1 MLEHLLQHQAHWLQS
16 RVRRDFGL
24 NEFLALEN
32 DVVIGLEV
40 NDGDVDVEEL
50 LLHVIDHRS
59 DVLGSILLLE
69 ALDRHLEFENREVS
83 FSDTVLLRQN
93 EARERLVDLSTES
106 FQL

>member
-1 MLEHLLQHQAHWLQS
+1 MLQHLLQHQAHWLQS
-16 RVRRDFGL
+16 WVRRYFGL

-69 ALDRHLEFENREVS
+69 ALDRH
-83 FSDTVLLRQN
+83 
-93 EARERLVDLSTES
+93 
-106 FQL
+106 